1 LFKPPHPFFLVWQAG
16 SMVEEEIQYLRVAMG
31 HENESFEDF
40 VKAHDACQEDLMFFP
55 TNNSYGLASVSG
67 NADKISALQNE
78 FEIVK
83 KRMDD
88 EAKKASRL
96 EQKIKLLTQGY
107 QVNFSCYI
115 ICIQNYEYTI

>member
-1 LFKPPHPFFLVWQAG
+1 MCSIHNQICFLFVWWQAA
-16 SMVEEEIQYLRVAMG
+16 SVVEDEIQYLRVAMG
-31 HENESFEDF
+31 HGNGSFDDF
-40 VKAHDACQEDLMFFP
+40 VKAHDACQEDLMFFL
-55 TNNSYGLASVSG
+55 TNSSYGLASVAG

-83 KRMDD
+83 KLMDE

-107 QVNFSCYI
+107 QVNFACYSI
-115 ICIQNYEYTI
+115 